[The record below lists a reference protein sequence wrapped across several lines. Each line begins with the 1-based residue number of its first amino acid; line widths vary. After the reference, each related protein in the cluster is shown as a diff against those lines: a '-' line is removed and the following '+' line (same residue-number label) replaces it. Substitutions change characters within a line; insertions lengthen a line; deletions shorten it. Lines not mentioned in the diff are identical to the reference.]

1 MDNKCKLNST
11 DCYGVKELDV
21 LLELSSLLS
30 NKDTALDQ
38 VIKILSEH
46 LNAERFILTILNRE
60 NSNIVIEGAYGMT
73 HTPVTIDGLDF
84 SFICYPIR
92 YKGQTI
98 GTLDTILGKIEKQII
113 MDALISSKGNGVKAA
128 ESLGITERMMGLRI
142 RKYEIDPK
150 RVKTKNEK

>member
-30 NKDTALDQ
+30 NKDIDLNQ
-38 VIKILSEH
+38 IIKIL
-46 LNAERFILTILNRE
+46 AETILIPKIAESEEFLNL
-60 NSNIVIEGAYGMT
+60 T
-73 HTPVTIDGLDF
+73 HTPVTIDGLDV
-84 SFICYPIR
+84 SFICSPIR
-92 YKGQTI
+92 YKDQTI
-98 GTLDTILGKIEKQII
+98 GTLDSILGKIEKQII

-142 RKYEIDPK
+142 RKYGIDPK
-150 RVKTKNEK
+150 KFKTKNEK

>member
-30 NKDTALDQ
+30 NKDSDLDQ
-38 VIKILSEH
+38 VIKILAEH
-46 LNAERFILTILNRE
+46 LNAERIILTILNRE

-73 HTPVTIDGLDF
+73 HAPVTIDGLDV
-84 SFICYPIR
+84 SFICSPIR
-92 YKGQTI
+92 YKNQTI

-113 MDALISSKGNGVKAA
+113 IDALISSKGNGVKAA

-150 RVKTKNEK
+150 RFKTKNEK